1 MRKNRITQSIIVG
14 LTTLVAAATW
24 AGLENVLFNSGNIIL
39 PIIGFSILLI
49 FLSLNW
55 LLTKSKIILL
65 ITLFFV
71 LISFFFCFGFK
82 LEYFIVLLVALFFF
96 YLASER
102 AINEKKDRIKIEVIR
117 VLKRGLPFVLTGL
130 ILVIS
135 TAYYFSP
142 LILTGQNEIII
153 PRSLFDKII
162 DPVLERIEGDIPI
175 SQVANQLG
183 INLDINVAIVSKD
196 IKNDLYNQLNQ
207 EINKQNQVYKEYVL
221 FGLAMGLFFAL
232 KIISIPLMWMVILL
246 SWIIFKILVSIGAI
260 KIQEQAVLKEVIE
273 I

>member
-102 AINEKKDRIKIEVIR
+102 AINEKKIE
-117 VLKRGLPFVLTGL
+117 LK
-130 ILVIS
+130 
-135 TAYYFSP
+135 
-142 LILTGQNEIII
+142 
-153 PRSLFDKII
+153 
-162 DPVLERIEGDIPI
+162 
-175 SQVANQLG
+175 
-183 INLDINVAIVSKD
+183 
-196 IKNDLYNQLNQ
+196 
-207 EINKQNQVYKEYVL
+207 
-221 FGLAMGLFFAL
+221 L
-232 KIISIPLMWMVILL
+232 KL
-246 SWIIFKILVSIGAI
+246 
-260 KIQEQAVLKEVIE
+260 
-273 I
+273 